1 MKLFSKIISAVAA
14 LSMVAT
20 MAVMP
25 VAHAAGATLKLTAT
39 PAEDQ
44 SYVDVVV
51 SYSGLTEGMK
61 TMGIVVNFDNSLF
74 TYPSVSGSKFK
85 KGSVAGWGTGL
96 DEDQIDGGSITFAQQ
111 ATQIKF
117 AFTTT
122 ETDEEYLLHENCEDL
137 MHMRFNVK
145 DGADSSVW
153 TDGYTFTFADSTI
166 GSYKTYDSTLAMD
179 TTDAKI
185 GGAVVPVPVTYA
197 VTAGEG
203 IASVDKTEAA
213 EGDTVNFTV
222 AEAPA
227 NKQLADIKVN
237 GESIGKEATSF
248 TMPAAAATVTAVF
261 EDIMYTVT
269 GANGIALDKSTAKFG
284 ETVSI
289 TEIAIPVD
297 KELVDITLNGES
309 KGKNFSTFLMPA
321 EDVTVAAVLQD
332 KVVVPD
338 PTVTFTSDE
347 VSANNAVGFW
357 SKLAAFEDAG
367 EVKAAGFVFA
377 NVDEV
382 EKPLQTSQIKV
393 ADTLDLGQ
401 TITYEFKNLT
411 GYDKFGL
418 KAMAYI
424 VTEKG
429 TFWSDFFG
437 SLINIVK

>member
-1 MKLFSKIISAVAA
+1 M
-14 LSMVAT
+14 
-20 MAVMP
+20 
-25 VAHAAGATLKLTAT
+25 
-39 PAEDQ
+39 PAE
-44 SYVDVVV
+44 
-51 SYSGLTEGMK
+51 
-61 TMGIVVNFDNSLF
+61 
-74 TYPSVSGSKFK
+74 
-85 KGSVAGWGTGL
+85 
-96 DEDQIDGGSITFAQQ
+96 
-111 ATQIKF
+111 
-117 AFTTT
+117 
-122 ETDEEYLLHENCEDL
+122 
-137 MHMRFNVK
+137 
-145 DGADSSVW
+145 
-153 TDGYTFTFADSTI
+153 
-166 GSYKTYDSTLAMD
+166 
-179 TTDAKI
+179 
-185 GGAVVPVPVTYA
+185 
-197 VTAGEG
+197 
-203 IASVDKTEAA
+203 
-213 EGDTVNFTV
+213 
-222 AEAPA
+222 
-227 NKQLADIKVN
+227 
-237 GESIGKEATSF
+237 
-248 TMPAAAATVTAVF
+248 AATVTATF

-269 GANGIALDKSTAKFG
+269 GANGVALDKSTAKFG

-297 KELVDITLNGES
+297 KELVDITLNGVS

-357 SKLAAFEDAG
+357 SKLAAFENAG

-418 KAMAYI
+418 KAMAYV